1 MKSENLVWNRRDFLK
16 VGGTSTAALGVAA
29 TAALPIEAAQ
39 APAAQAGTPPDTPYP
54 KLSIITPYSPQ
65 KLAFAAQAGYE
76 GVVVTPGPDF
86 NPNLSDSAIDQ
97 ILATARNAGIRIVS
111 IEYFA
116 PNHTD
121 PDAGKRSAAQAEFIR
136 ALEFCHRLGCKF
148 VGTFSGGQPGASIE
162 DQAAAFADVFN
173 EKYLPVCEKLDV
185 AMGWENYPTG
195 VNFASTPAA
204 MQAVFD
210 RVASHRLGLE
220 FDPSHFVRL
229 FIDPVSAAWQFKDRI
244 LAVHA
249 KDTEITQPVLQQVG
263 IAGKGWWRYRI
274 PGQGH
279 CELDGVPHGAAPDPL
294 QWRHRGGARRP
305 ILGSARQRQP
315 SRFSPAAQRR
325 IHPGAAFSGTV
336 SAGASG
342 INLSAPALRDR
353 DRFHR
358 LSRGAGRRQ
367 SFLVFAKASVSNN
380 LCGIN
385 ANVRFSAAAYPANVR
400 WEAAELTPGM
410 LAWGFAIF

>member
-1 MKSENLVWNRRDFLK
+1 MESENSFWNRRDFLK
-16 VGGTSTAALGVAA
+16 VGGTSAAALGVAG
-29 TAALPIEAAQ
+29 TAAVPMQAAQ
-39 APAAQAGTPPDTPYP
+39 APAAQAGTTPDTPYP

-76 GVVVTPGPDF
+76 GVVVTPGEDF
-86 NPNLSDSAIDQ
+86 NPNLSDSAIDR

-121 PDAGKRSAAQAEFIR
+121 PDAGKRAAAQSDFMR

-148 VGTFSGGQPGASIE
+148 VGTFSGGQPGVRME
-162 DQAAAFADVFN
+162 DQAATFADVFN

-185 AMGWENYPTG
+185 GMGWENYPAG

-210 RVASHRLGLE
+210 RVPSKRLGLE

-229 FIDPVSAAWQFKDRI
+229 YIDPVSAAWQFKERI

-263 IAGKGWWRYRI
+263 IAG
-274 PGQGH
+274 QG
-279 CELDGVPHGAAPDPL
+279 
-294 QWRHRGGARRP
+294 
-305 ILGSARQRQP
+305 
-315 SRFSPAAQRR
+315 
-325 IHPGAAFSGTV
+325 
-336 SAGASG
+336 
-342 INLSAPALRDR
+342 
-353 DRFHR
+353 
-358 LSRGAGRRQ
+358 
-367 SFLVFAKASVSNN
+367 
-380 LCGIN
+380 
-385 ANVRFSAAAYPANVR
+385 
-400 WEAAELTPGM
+400 
-410 LAWGFAIF
+410 

>member
-1 MKSENLVWNRRDFLK
+1 MNDMESENSFWNRRDFLK
-16 VGGTSTAALGVAA
+16 AGGTSAAAFSVAGAAAIPAQATETPASQAA
-29 TAALPIEAAQ
+29 TL
-39 APAAQAGTPPDTPYP
+39 PDTPYP

-111 IEYFA
+111 IEYFG

-121 PDAGKRSAAQAEFIR
+121 PDAGKRAAAQSEFIR

-148 VGTFSGGQPGASIE
+148 AGTFSGGQPGTSME
-162 DQAAAFADVFN
+162 NQAAAFADVFN

-185 AMGWENYPTG
+185 AMGWENYPTA

-210 RVASHRLGLE
+210 RVPSKRLGLE
-220 FDPSHFVRL
+220 FDPSHFVRQY
-229 FIDPVSAAWQFKDRI
+229 IDPVSAAWQLKDRI

-263 IAGKGWWRYRI
+263 IAGHGWWRYRI
-274 PGQGH
+274 PGQGIVNWTAFLTVLLQIRFNGGIAVEH
-279 CELDGVPHGAAPDPL
+279 EDQFWDVPNSGDLPDFPQQRKDGFIL
-294 QWRHRGGARRP
+294 ARRF
-305 ILGSARQRQP
+305 LEQYL
-315 SRFSPAAQRR
+315 
-325 IHPGAAFSGTV
+325 PGCQA
-336 SAGASG
+336 
-342 INLSAPALRDR
+342 
-353 DRFHR
+353 
-358 LSRGAGRRQ
+358 
-367 SFLVFAKASVSNN
+367 
-380 LCGIN
+380 
-385 ANVRFSAAAYPANVR
+385 
-400 WEAAELTPGM
+400 
-410 LAWGFAIF
+410 